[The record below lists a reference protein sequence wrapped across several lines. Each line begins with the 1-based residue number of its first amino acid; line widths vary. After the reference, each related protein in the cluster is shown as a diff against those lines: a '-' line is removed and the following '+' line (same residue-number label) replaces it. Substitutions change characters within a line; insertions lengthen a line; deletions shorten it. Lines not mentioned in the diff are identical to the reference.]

1 MKTSLKDL
9 GLKVTQP
16 RILIL
21 KLLEESEKRHFST
34 NEIYDLLIKEGH
46 RLTLGTIY
54 RVLDQ
59 FEKSGVVMSHNFT
72 SNNVIYELTDVDH
85 HDHMIDSKSGAIV
98 EFYDEIIEQ
107 RQREIAK
114 KHGFTLL
121 EHRLVL
127 YGEFEAK

>member
-1 MKTSLKDL
+1 MNTSLKDL

-21 KLLEESEKRHFST
+21 TLLEESEKRHFST
-34 NEIYDLLIKEGH
+34 NEIYDLLIKKGH

-85 HDHMIDSKSGAIV
+85 HDHMIDSKNGTIV
-98 EFYDEIIEQ
+98 EFHDEVIEQ
-107 RQREIAK
+107 RQKDIAK
-114 KHGFTLL
+114 KHGFTIMD
-121 EHRLVL
+121 HRLVL
-127 YGEFEAK
+127 FGKFDAD

>member
-9 GLKVTQP
+9 GLKITQP
-16 RILIL
+16 RVLIL
-21 KLLEESEKRHFST
+21 TLLEESEKRHFST
-34 NEIYDLLIKEGH
+34 NEIYDLLLQKGH

-72 SNNVIYELTDVDH
+72 SNNVVYELTDIDH
-85 HDHMIDSKSGAIV
+85 HDHMIDSRSGQII

-107 RQREIAK
+107 RQKQIAK
-114 KHGFTLL
+114 EHGFTIRD
-121 EHRLVL
+121 HRLVL
-127 YGEFEAK
+127 FGEFKAD

>member
-9 GLKVTQP
+9 GLKITQP

-21 KLLEESEKRHFST
+21 TLLEESEKRHFST
-34 NEIYDLLIKEGH
+34 NEIYDLLVEKGH
-46 RLTLGTIY
+46 GLTLGTIY

-85 HDHMIDSKSGAIV
+85 HDHMIDGKSGKII

-107 RQREIAK
+107 RQRDIAK
-114 KHGFTLL
+114 KHGFKLL
-121 EHRLVL
+121 DHRLVL
-127 YGEFEAK
+127 FGEFKSE

>member
-1 MKTSLKDL
+1 MKTSLKDI

-21 KLLEESEKRHFST
+21 TLLEESDKRHFSIS
-34 NEIYDLLIKEGH
+34 EIYDLLIEKGH

-72 SNNVIYELTDVDH
+72 NNNIIYELTDLDH
-85 HDHMIDSKSGAIV
+85 HDHMIDSKSGKII
-98 EFYDEIIEQ
+98 EFHDEIIEQ
-107 RQREIAK
+107 RQKDIAK
-114 KHGFTLL
+114 EHGFTLL

-127 YGEFEAK
+127 FGEFKAE